1 MSTEQLEQLELLPD
15 DLRLLADPSQ
25 EVLMDHRPA
34 FSQLAAVPLPEL
46 GIDSRVAAEPYRPK
60 ARSQG

>member
-1 MSTEQLEQLELLPD
+1 MSTDQLEQLPA

-25 EVLMDHRPA
+25 EVLIDHRPA
-34 FSQLAAVPLPEL
+34 FSQLAAVPLSEQ

-60 ARSQG
+60 AKSGG